1 MRSSNILINNKHF
14 THDQIINL
22 SFDSASAFER
32 STLAFCHDWLIGKKQ
47 FTLQTSGST
56 GTPKEISFSRD
67 QMMASA
73 RMTQTALGLKEG
85 DTALI
90 CLDTKYIA
98 GQMMLVRS
106 FVVGMNIIAT
116 EPSANPFVAIEEND
130 KIDFAAL
137 VPYQLQNI
145 ISNKP
150 ELLNKIRVAIIGGA
164 SIDSVLKE
172 RLQKLKCAIYA
183 TYGMTETLSH
193 IGLMKLNGPNPDDH
207 FTALPGVKI
216 EKDDR
221 GCLIIQTVFLSE
233 AIITNDLVNLKKPN
247 HFKWLG
253 RWDNIINTGGIKV
266 MPEKIEKQLEEIFR
280 TCGIARRFF
289 VTGFPDSSLGQK
301 VCLLIESSPFH
312 EETIHQLQSEM
323 RVRLSKYEIPKE
335 VRFLERF
342 EQTETGKINRPKTI
356 NLFPV

>member
-1 MRSSNILINNKHF
+1 MKGSDIVINGKAF
-14 THDQIINL
+14 THTQIIHH
-22 SFDSASAFER
+22 SFDSTSAFER
-32 STLAFCHDWLIGKKQ
+32 STLAFCHDWLTGKKQ

-56 GTPKEISFSRD
+56 GIPKEISFSRD
-67 QMMASA
+67 QMTASA
-73 RMTQTALGLKEG
+73 LMTQTALGLKEG

-116 EPSANPFVAIEEND
+116 EPSANPFMAIEEND
-130 KIDFAAL
+130 KIDFAAF
-137 VPYQLQNI
+137 VPYQLQTILGKN
-145 ISNKP
+145 P
-150 ELLNKIRVAIIGGA
+150 ERLDTIRVGIIGGA
-164 SIDSVLKE
+164 SIDSILKE
-172 RLQKLKCAIYA
+172 SLQKLKCIIYA

-193 IGLMKLNGPNPDDH
+193 IGLMKLNGPNPDDY
-207 FTALPGVKI
+207 FTALPGVTI

-221 GCLIIQTVFLSE
+221 GCLIIQTDFLSE
-233 AIITNDLVNLKKPN
+233 AVITNDLVNLKMPN

-253 RWDNIINTGGIKV
+253 RWDNIINTGGVKV

-280 TCGIARRFF
+280 MCGITRRFF

-323 RVRLSKYEIPKE
+323 KVRLSKYEIPRE
-335 VRFLERF
+335 VKFIERF